1 MSDSLHTLVLHR
13 SEKTKNKILSKL
25 LDTTICSICHDYM
38 FVPMTTE
45 CGHSYCYTCLK
56 TWFSSDTNRGGLS
69 CPECRT
75 IVNRIPIVNTALQS
89 WLNNTLDILGVK
101 KNDDDRYKKLMSAQ
115 SAEVRTYQDDKKA
128 DDLFGNIFKSSAQA
142 IADESDDG
150 IIRCSNCLWELDV
163 DEDTNE
169 CPNCSARIRN
179 GIPGG
184 NGTSESTREDL
195 YNRDEYSE
203 GEYEEIEDE
212 LRNTGVVISNGRIE
226 PAHLPEGYE
235 EDDFSYD
242 DEDEDTPISGGR
254 RQHAASRFSSANMR
268 SRLSLHDDEAEEE
281 DDDDDNDSGHSI
293 AEQEEAGDYDNE
305 ERDSDLDSFIADD
318 DEVLEEEPEEVQ
330 EIRSSAE
337 DDNHDSD
344 FYEKQPDS
352 FVSGD
357 SLDDESSAEEHGTSP
372 KRQKRFRIVLD
383 ESDDDE

>member
-1 MSDSLHTLVLHR
+1 MSDPLHTLVLHR

-69 CPECRT
+69 CPECRA

-179 GIPGG
+179 GIPRG

-242 DEDEDTPISGGR
+242 DEDEDTPISGSR

-281 DDDDDNDSGHSI
+281 DDDDNDSGHSI

-383 ESDDDE
+383 ESDDEE

>member
-1 MSDSLHTLVLHR
+1 MSDPLHTLVLHR

-69 CPECRT
+69 CPECRA

-179 GIPGG
+179 GIPRG

-212 LRNTGVVISNGRIE
+212 LRNTGVVIRNGRIE

-242 DEDEDTPISGGR
+242 DEDEDTPISGSR

-281 DDDDDNDSGHSI
+281 EDDDNDSGHSI
-293 AEQEEAGDYDNE
+293 AEQEDAGDYDNE

-383 ESDDDE
+383 ESDDEE

>member
-1 MSDSLHTLVLHR
+1 MSDPLHTLVLHR

-69 CPECRT
+69 CPECRA

-128 DDLFGNIFKSSAQA
+128 DDIFGNIFKSSAQA

-179 GIPGG
+179 GIPRG

-212 LRNTGVVISNGRIE
+212 LRNTGVVIRNGRIE

-242 DEDEDTPISGGR
+242 DEDEDTPISGSR
-254 RQHAASRFSSANMR
+254 RQRAASRFSSANMR

-281 DDDDDNDSGHSI
+281 EDDDNDSGHSI

-383 ESDDDE
+383 ESDDEE

>member
-1 MSDSLHTLVLHR
+1 MSDPLHTLVLHR

-69 CPECRT
+69 CPECRA

-128 DDLFGNIFKSSAQA
+128 DDIFGNIFKSSAQA

-163 DEDTNE
+163 DEDTNG

-179 GIPGG
+179 GIPRG

-212 LRNTGVVISNGRIE
+212 LRNTGVVIRNGRIE

-242 DEDEDTPISGGR
+242 DEDEDTPISGSR
-254 RQHAASRFSSANMR
+254 RQRAASRFSSANMR

-281 DDDDDNDSGHSI
+281 EDDDNDSGHSI

-330 EIRSSAE
+330 EIRSSTE

-383 ESDDDE
+383 ESDDEE

>member
-1 MSDSLHTLVLHR
+1 MSDPLHTLVLHR

-69 CPECRT
+69 CPECRA

-179 GIPGG
+179 GIPRG

-212 LRNTGVVISNGRIE
+212 LRNTGVVIRNGSIE

-242 DEDEDTPISGGR
+242 DEDEDTPISGSR

-281 DDDDDNDSGHSI
+281 DDDDNDSGHSI

-383 ESDDDE
+383 ESDDEE

>member
-1 MSDSLHTLVLHR
+1 
-13 SEKTKNKILSKL
+13 
-25 LDTTICSICHDYM
+25 
-38 FVPMTTE
+38 MTTE

-69 CPECRT
+69 CPECRA

-101 KNDDDRYKKLMSAQ
+101 KNDDDRYKRLMSAQ

-179 GIPGG
+179 GIPRG

-212 LRNTGVVISNGRIE
+212 LRNTGVVIRNGSIE

-242 DEDEDTPISGGR
+242 DEDEDTPISGSR

-281 DDDDDNDSGHSI
+281 DDDDNDSGHSI

-383 ESDDDE
+383 ESDDEE

>member
-1 MSDSLHTLVLHR
+1 
-13 SEKTKNKILSKL
+13 
-25 LDTTICSICHDYM
+25 M

-69 CPECRT
+69 CPECRA

-128 DDLFGNIFKSSAQA
+128 DDIFGNIFKSSAQA

-179 GIPGG
+179 GIPRG

-212 LRNTGVVISNGRIE
+212 LRNTGVVIRNGRIE

-242 DEDEDTPISGGR
+242 DEDEDTPISGSR
-254 RQHAASRFSSANMR
+254 RQRAASRFSSANMR

-281 DDDDDNDSGHSI
+281 EDDDNDSGHSI

-330 EIRSSAE
+330 EIRSSTE

-383 ESDDDE
+383 ESDDEE

>member
-1 MSDSLHTLVLHR
+1 
-13 SEKTKNKILSKL
+13 
-25 LDTTICSICHDYM
+25 M

-56 TWFSSDTNRGGLS
+56 TWFSSDTNRDGLS
-69 CPECRT
+69 CPECRA

-128 DDLFGNIFKSSAQA
+128 DDIFGNIFKSSAQA

-179 GIPGG
+179 GIPRG

-212 LRNTGVVISNGRIE
+212 LRNTGVVIRNGRIE

-242 DEDEDTPISGGR
+242 DEDEDTPISGSR
-254 RQHAASRFSSANMR
+254 RQRAASRFSSANMR

-281 DDDDDNDSGHSI
+281 EDDDNDSGHSI

-330 EIRSSAE
+330 EIRSSTE

-383 ESDDDE
+383 ESDDEE

>member
-1 MSDSLHTLVLHR
+1 MSDPLHTLVLHR

-69 CPECRT
+69 CPECRA

-179 GIPGG
+179 GIPRG

-212 LRNTGVVISNGRIE
+212 LRNTGVVIRNGRIE

-242 DEDEDTPISGGR
+242 DEDEDTPISGSR

-281 DDDDDNDSGHSI
+281 DDDDNDSGHSI

-383 ESDDDE
+383 ESDDEE

>member
-1 MSDSLHTLVLHR
+1 MSDPLHTLVLHR

-69 CPECRT
+69 CPECRA

-101 KNDDDRYKKLMSAQ
+101 KNDDDRYKRLMSAQ

-179 GIPGG
+179 GIPRG

-212 LRNTGVVISNGRIE
+212 LRNTGVVIRNGSIE

-242 DEDEDTPISGGR
+242 DEDEDTPISGSR

-281 DDDDDNDSGHSI
+281 DDDDNDSGHSI

-383 ESDDDE
+383 ESDDEE

>member
-1 MSDSLHTLVLHR
+1 MSDPLHTLVLHR

-69 CPECRT
+69 CPECRA

-179 GIPGG
+179 GIPRG

-212 LRNTGVVISNGRIE
+212 LRNTGIVTRNGRIE

-242 DEDEDTPISGGR
+242 DEDEDTPISGSR

-281 DDDDDNDSGHSI
+281 DDDDNDSGHSI

-383 ESDDDE
+383 ESDDEE